1 MNWFAKRL
9 PMNALLLV
17 LLCAPSI
24 VFAQG
29 PAGTADSQE
38 ATPPPSQ
45 SDVNPDVNANVLPE
59 SPGATQSNP
68 STAPAATPSPSPAD
82 SKQQAGGAAA
92 APAVEV
98 TGNAVSRPAGSA
110 IAPPK
115 QRQVRSVLIKMGL
128 IAGAGIAVGTVAALS
143 LSSPSRVPGSH

>member
-17 LLCAPSI
+17 LLCAPSS

-45 SDVNPDVNANVLPE
+45 SDINPNVLPE

-115 QRQVRSVLIKMGL
+115 QRQVRSFLIKMGL

>member
-9 PMNALLLV
+9 SVNVLLLALLCV
-17 LLCAPSI
+17 PSS
-24 VFAQG
+24 VFAQE
-29 PAGTADSQE
+29 PAGTANSQE
-38 ATPPPSQ
+38 ATPPSQ
-45 SDVNPDVNANVLPE
+45 SDVNPNVLPE

-115 QRQVRSVLIKMGL
+115 QRQVRSFLIKMGL